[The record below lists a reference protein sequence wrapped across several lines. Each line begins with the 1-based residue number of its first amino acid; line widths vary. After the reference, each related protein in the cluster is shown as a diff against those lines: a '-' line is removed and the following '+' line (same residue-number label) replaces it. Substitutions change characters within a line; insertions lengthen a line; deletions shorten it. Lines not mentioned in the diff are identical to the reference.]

1 MPPSYGSQAY
11 WDDRFQ
17 TEDVYEWLMPA
28 DSFDV
33 VVRGA
38 LHNSPARDPSILH
51 IGCGSSNVSFQ
62 LRRLVASA
70 KQVTNVDYSDVAVK
84 KCLQRELQFLGT
96 TGGPRAL
103 ERMRWETL
111 DLLSAESLAAL
122 MRTGPA
128 DDGAPRL
135 FDVVVDKSTSDSIAC
150 SADADTWLPFAA
162 PTQPGADAPPQ
173 PRKAFKVHPLHLL
186 AVHLASVTRPGTGR
200 WCVLSYSDD
209 RYPFLSSA
217 TNADEDANVDPWLL
231 DKGFPDPRKLWRLER
246 RQEIVPELQKPE
258 APNNGDFVVHR
269 PITTHWLYIL
279 ARTETE
285 L

>member
-11 WDDRFQ
+11 WDDRFK

-28 DSFDV
+28 DSFDP

-38 LHNSPARDPSILH
+38 LQGSPERQPSILH
-51 IGCGSSNVSFQ
+51 IGCGSSNVPFQ

-70 KQVTNVDYSDVAVK
+70 KQITNVDYSDVVVK

-96 TGGPRAL
+96 TGGPRAF
-103 ERMRWETL
+103 ERMRWETM

-122 MRTGPA
+122 MRAGPA
-128 DDGAPRL
+128 GADGLPCL

-150 SADADTWLPFAA
+150 SADTDMSLPFTS
-162 PTQPGADAPPQ
+162 PTNPGADALPQ
-173 PRKAFKVHPLHLL
+173 PRKTFKVNPLHLL

-209 RYPFLSSA
+209 RYPFLRSPTKAS
-217 TNADEDANVDPWLL
+217 EDADIDPHLL
-231 DKGFPDPRKLWRLER
+231 DNGFPDPRKLWRLECR
-246 RQEIVPELQKPE
+246 REIVPQRQPE
-258 APNNGDFVVHR
+258 APANGDFVVHR
-269 PITTHWLYIL
+269 PATTHWLYVL
-279 ARTETE
+279 ARTETK